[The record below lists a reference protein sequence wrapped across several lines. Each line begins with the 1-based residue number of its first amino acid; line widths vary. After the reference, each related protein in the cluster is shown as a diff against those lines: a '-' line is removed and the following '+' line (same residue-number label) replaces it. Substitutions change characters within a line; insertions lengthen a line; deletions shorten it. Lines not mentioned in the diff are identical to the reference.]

1 MSLSLHPG
9 VQRDVNGIMAYYRS
23 EGGPRLADR
32 FFEELKLRLDEIAAY
47 PTRFPFYLGDPIMR
61 RASLRKFPY
70 LILYKIRPDTI
81 RVSVVKHEK
90 RHPKYGLWRN

>member
-1 MSLSLHPG
+1 
-9 VQRDVNGIMAYYRS
+9 
-23 EGGPRLADR
+23 
-32 FFEELKLRLDEIAAY
+32 
-47 PTRFPFYLGDPIMR
+47 MR